1 MLHFGN
7 NYFLICAELTRKE
20 YQMVAVTALFIS
32 LFFAIKAYA
41 NPACAVC
48 TVAVGASLE
57 IARYYGVEDTVVGV
71 WAGALLALLGY
82 WLILWFNKKDWYF
95 WGRDALLM
103 GISVG
108 SIGFMY
114 ISEMPYSPQV
124 IGIFYLDP
132 LLFSTILGAL
142 TFIYVSKFYQWMKA
156 RNGGHA
162 HFPFEKV
169 VLPVA
174 ALALLSVY
182 FNYFPIS
189 SESIDILSDTA
200 ELYEFSGEK

>member
-1 MLHFGN
+1 MTVLLVLMILFVG
-7 NYFLICAELTRKE
+7 
-20 YQMVAVTALFIS
+20 TANVW
-32 LFFAIKAYA
+32 A

-57 IARYYGVEDTVVGV
+57 IARRYGVDDAVVGV
-71 WAGALLALLGY
+71 WAGAMLALLGY
-82 WLILWFNKKDWYF
+82 WLILWFEKKGWNF
-95 WGRDALLM
+95 PLRNLLLM
-103 GISVG
+103 AVSIG

-114 ISEMPYSPQV
+114 VEMPYNPKI
-124 IGIFYLDP
+124 IGIFYMDS
-132 LLFSTILGAL
+132 LLFATLLGAA

-169 VLPVA
+169 VLPVL

-182 FNYFPIS
+182 FNYYPLNGMDKTIA
-189 SESIDILSDTA
+189 DLGDVSD
-200 ELYEFSGEK
+200 LYQFSGE

>member
-1 MLHFGN
+1 M
-7 NYFLICAELTRKE
+7 FLIICL
-20 YQMVAVTALFIS
+20 ALFSIWAAPA
-32 LFFAIKAYA
+32 LA

-57 IARYYGVEDTVVGV
+57 IARHYGVDDSVVGV

-82 WLILWFNKKDWYF
+82 WLILWFQKKNWNF
-95 WGRDALLM
+95 WGRDFILM
-103 GISVG
+103 AISVG

-114 ISEMPYSPQV
+114 ISEITYNPQI

-174 ALALLSVY
+174 ALALLSVW
-182 FNYFPIS
+182 FNYYPLGS
-189 SESIDILSDTA
+189 SQPQAGLADVSA
-200 ELYEFSGEK
+200 LYEFSGEE

>member
-1 MLHFGN
+1 MLVLFA
-7 NYFLICAELTRKE
+7 LCMLLLLT
-20 YQMVAVTALFIS
+20 TPAL
-32 LFFAIKAYA
+32 A

-57 IARYYGVEDTVVGV
+57 LARHYGVNDSIVGV

-82 WLILWFNKKDWYF
+82 WLILWFEKKHWNF
-95 WGRDALLM
+95 PGRDLILM
-103 GISVG
+103 AVSVG

-114 ISEMPYSPQV
+114 ISEIPYQPRI

-169 VLPVA
+169 VLPVG
-174 ALALLSVY
+174 ALLLLSVY
-182 FNYFPIS
+182 FNYCPLSGQAPQSLS
-189 SESIDILSDTA
+189 SVSD
-200 ELYEFSGEK
+200 LYDFSGAK

>member
-1 MLHFGN
+1 MSFILGL
-7 NYFLICAELTRKE
+7 FLVLAFAGR
-20 YQMVAVTALFIS
+20 AL
-32 LFFAIKAYA
+32 A

-57 IARYYGVEDTVVGV
+57 VARRYGLPDEVVGV
-71 WAGALLALLGY
+71 WAGAMLALLGY
-82 WLILWFNKKDWYF
+82 WLILWFEKKNWNF
-95 WGRDALLM
+95 AGRDFILM
-103 GISVG
+103 AISVG

-114 ISEMPYSPQV
+114 TTMPYSPKI
-124 IGIFYLDP
+124 IGIFYMDG

-156 RNGGHA
+156 KNGGHA

-174 ALALLSVY
+174 ALVLLSVY
-182 FNYFPIS
+182 FNYYPLGS
-189 SESIDILSDTA
+189 DVPQANILDASG
-200 ELYEFSGEK
+200 LYEFSGEK